1 MPTSDFQ
8 KIKKALQT
16 ILDGLQNQTLLNKL
30 GLTQIRKIKDR
41 TRRGVDL
48 SGKTFKPY
56 NEQYAER
63 KFKTTGIPTH
73 VVNLTL
79 DDISGMLQQIDHVV
93 NTDFSNVEILFRD
106 PRKRKLASYH
116 NELGAGR
123 SRVIREFWGI
133 NPQDEK
139 DLLDLIGHDLE
150 LLLQK
155 LPD

>member
-1 MPTSDFQ
+1 MFDFA
-8 KIKKALQT
+8 KMKKALQT
-16 ILDGLQNQTLLNKL
+16 ILAGLQNQTLLNKL
-30 GLTQIRKIKDR
+30 GLAQIRKIKDR
-41 TRRGVDL
+41 TRRGLDL

-56 NEQYAER
+56 NEKYAER

-79 DDISGMLQQIDHVV
+79 DDISGMLQQIDHLVA
-93 NTDFSNVEILFRD
+93 TDFSNVEILFRD

-123 SRVIREFWGI
+123 SRVIREFWGV
-133 NPQDEK
+133 NSQDEK

-155 LPD
+155 LPN